1 MTTVEDRTKKTPAA
15 PPGTKLSPA
24 NKKAPQPTGD
34 PTLPQPGEKEI
45 FVKFEDIV
53 PDLQWNARSPANV
66 LGDSESDS
74 GGGLKELATSMAQ
87 TGQDVALVVR
97 PNVQKKG
104 EKRNHNRDTTSY
116 APFELVNGF
125 RRYAA
130 GLALNEDPKEVEQS
144 KKTGRSIIPNVPN
157 GCLRV
162 VVRNLD
168 DLQAKLL
175 NGRENVR
182 SPLEPPDLMAHI
194 ASLNRPPYSM
204 SVGEIAENQGL
215 SLSTVHKYANV
226 GGALD
231 TEVFKHWRFGGAF
244 TAKPGEAPV
253 TVGKRVSF
261 DDIEGVS
268 KLPKGDQGAAYKAL
282 LLGKVEDAQS
292 KDWYVAAQK
301 AASRKGVELARLEK
315 EGVIRLTNK
324 PWAECVPHLVKVPGK
339 AGAKAR
345 EALGKRIADSY
356 EAELAKTGG
365 EKDDS

>member
-24 NKKAPQPTGD
+24 NKKAPPATGD

-53 PDLQWNARSPANV
+53 PDLAWNARSPANV

-104 EKRNHNRDTTSY
+104 EKRNHNRDATSY

-130 GLALNEDPKEVEQS
+130 GLVLNEDPKEQEQS

-157 GCLRV
+157 GCMRV

-194 ASLNRPPYSM
+194 SSLNRPPYTM

-261 DDIEGVS
+261 DDIETVS
-268 KLPKGDQGAAYKAL
+268 KLAKGDQGAAYKAL
-282 LLGKVEDAQS
+282 LLGKVKDAQS

-301 AASRKGVELARLEK
+301 AALRVGANLARLEK
-315 EGVIRLTNK
+315 EGVITLTSK
-324 PWAECVPHLVKVPGK
+324 PWPECVPHLIKVPAK
-339 AGAKAR
+339 VGAKAR
-345 EALGKRIADSY
+345 EALGKHIADAY
-356 EAELAKTGG
+356 EAELKRIGS
-365 EKDDS
+365 EKE

>member
-1 MTTVEDRTKKTPAA
+1 MTTVEDRTKKAPVA

-97 PNVQKKG
+97 PNLQKKG
-104 EKRNHNRDTTSY
+104 PKLNHNRDGTSY

-130 GLALNEDPKEVEQS
+130 GLMLNEDPKEAEQS
-144 KKTGRSIIPNVPN
+144 AKTGRTIIPNVPN
-157 GCLRV
+157 GHMRV

-215 SLSTVHKYANV
+215 SLTTVHKYANV
-226 GGALD
+226 GAALD
-231 TEVFKHWRFGGAF
+231 TEVFKHWRFGGTFDGLA
-244 TAKPGEAPV
+244 
-253 TVGKRVSF
+253 VGKRVSF
-261 DDIEGVS
+261 EDIEAVS
-268 KLPKGDQGAAYKAL
+268 KQPKGGQGAAYKAL

-301 AASRKGVELARLEK
+301 AASRRGVELARLEK

-324 PWAECVPHLVKVPGK
+324 PWAECAPHLIKLPAK
-339 AGAKAR
+339 AGAKAK
-345 EALGKRIADSY
+345 EALGKRLADAY

>member
-1 MTTVEDRTKKTPAA
+1 
-15 PPGTKLSPA
+15 
-24 NKKAPQPTGD
+24 
-34 PTLPQPGEKEI
+34 
-45 FVKFEDIV
+45 
-53 PDLQWNARSPANV
+53 
-66 LGDSESDS
+66 
-74 GGGLKELATSMAQ
+74 MAQ

-104 EKRNHNRDTTSY
+104 EKRNHNRDATSY

-130 GLALNEDPKEVEQS
+130 GLVLNEDPKEQEQS

-157 GCLRV
+157 GCMRV

-194 ASLNRPPYSM
+194 SSLNRPPYTM

-261 DDIEGVS
+261 DDIETVS
-268 KLPKGDQGAAYKAL
+268 KLAKGDQGAAYKAL

-301 AASRKGVELARLEK
+301 AAYASRAPSWRDSRRRGSSASPRSR
-315 EGVIRLTNK
+315 GRS
-324 PWAECVPHLVKVPGK
+324 APHTSSRCPQKWVRRPRRRSGS
-339 AGAKAR
+339 AWPTPTR
-345 EALGKRIADSY
+345 RN
-356 EAELAKTGG
+356 
-365 EKDDS
+365 